1 MVRWSESGAIP
12 MNSAST
18 AHSVAT
24 PSGLAEGR
32 LLSLDALRGF
42 AMVLV
47 ILQHSYLSVAPR
59 LMVGWRNFALWYV
72 THLAAIA
79 FVSISGA
86 TFSYH
91 LFAKEDWTVVYKKVV
106 VRAFFFLIVVHF
118 AINLASHYFLVSLG
132 SSIDPN
138 LSLFQWLVCGMPI
151 TDVIGL
157 CLLISPALILHLN
170 TKIRAV
176 LVVAMLAASTLI
188 ATYWHPEDYEQR
200 LIAEVLVGS
209 RGEPTWFWW
218 PLFPWLAIFVSGS
231 FVGRAL
237 SRLRMGLTNAKD
249 LVIALTKWGFL
260 LFTFSIVLVLL
271 YEVLKA
277 VFAGESHAD
286 LLYALYPRRTTLLL
300 PAYFAILV
308 WLFAGLLYVNNV
320 KKHFTRSQWMLSVI
334 GRTSLFVFVA
344 QYLVVEDIPAFFG
357 FAGSLD
363 ISKSLLLFLLGSIV
377 LWSCAYLYGRWRGW
391 IPRGDY
397 LKCVALIQR
406 GFSVR

>member
-1 MVRWSESGAIP
+1 MNSVGTVHSGA
-12 MNSAST
+12 A
-18 AHSVAT
+18 

-86 TFSYH
+86 TFSYR
-91 LFAKEDWTVVYKKVV
+91 LFAEGDWTVVYRKVV
-106 VRAFFFLIVVHF
+106 FRAILFLIVVHF
-118 AINLASHYFLVSLG
+118 AINLASHFFLVSLG
-132 SSIDPN
+132 PGIAAN
-138 LSLFQWLVCGMPI
+138 LSTFQWLVCGVPI

-157 CLLISPALILHLN
+157 CLLISPVMILHLK
-170 TKIRAV
+170 TKIRAI
-176 LVVAMLAASTLI
+176 LVVLMLTASALI
-188 ATYWHPEDYEQR
+188 PTYWHPESYEQR
-200 LIAEVLVGS
+200 LIAEALVGS

-218 PLFPWLAIFVSGS
+218 PLFPWLAIFVCGS

-237 SRLRMGLTNAKD
+237 SGLKTGETHVRD

-260 LFTFSIVLVLL
+260 LLTCSITLILF
-271 YEVLKA
+271 YEALRAIYASK
-277 VFAGESHAD
+277 SHAD

-308 WLFAGLLYVNNV
+308 WLFAGFLYVNNV
-320 KKHFTRSQWMLSVI
+320 KKHFTRAQWILTVI
-334 GRTSLFVFVA
+334 GRTSLFVFMV
-344 QYLVVEDIPAFFG
+344 QYLIVEDIPAFFG
-357 FAGSLD
+357 FAGSLN
-363 ISKSLLLFLLGSIV
+363 ISSALLLFFIGSIV
-377 LWSCAYLYGRWRGW
+377 VWSCAYLYGRWRGW
-391 IPRGDY
+391 VSRGDY
-397 LKCVALIQR
+397 LKCVAFIQR
-406 GFSVR
+406 GICVR

>member
-1 MVRWSESGAIP
+1 MNIVGTVHSGA
-12 MNSAST
+12 A
-18 AHSVAT
+18 

-91 LFAKEDWTVVYKKVV
+91 LFAEGDWTVVYRKVV
-106 VRAFFFLIVVHF
+106 FRAIFFLIVVHF
-118 AINLASHYFLVSLG
+118 AINLASHYFLASLG
-132 SSIDPN
+132 PGITPN
-138 LSLFQWLVCGMPI
+138 LSTFQWLVCGVPI

-157 CLLISPALILHLN
+157 CLMISPVIILHLN
-170 TKIRAV
+170 TKIRAI
-176 LVVAMLAASTLI
+176 LVVLMLTASALI
-188 ATYWHPEDYEQR
+188 PTYWHPETYEQR
-200 LIAEVLVGS
+200 MIAEAFVGS

-218 PLFPWLAIFVSGS
+218 PLFPWLAIFVCGS

-237 SRLRMGLTNAKD
+237 SGLKTGETHVRD

-260 LFTFSIVLVLL
+260 LLTCSIALILF
-271 YEVLKA
+271 YEALRA
-277 VFAGESHAD
+277 IYASESHAD

-308 WLFAGLLYVNNV
+308 WLFAGFLYVNNV
-320 KKHFTRSQWMLSVI
+320 KKHFTRAQWILTVI
-334 GRTSLFVFVA
+334 GRTSLFVFMV
-344 QYLVVEDIPAFFG
+344 QYLIVEDIPAFVG

-363 ISKSLLLFLLGSIV
+363 ISSALLLFFIGSIV
-377 LWSCAYLYGRWRGW
+377 VWSCAYLYGRWRGW
-391 IPRGDY
+391 VSRGDY
-397 LKCVALIQR
+397 LKCVAFIQR
-406 GFSVR
+406 GICVR